1 MAGKKRLL
9 VVSQHYWPEN
19 FRITDICEGFAA
31 GGFEVDVLCGIPN
44 YPKGEWFEGYGPR
57 GPRREERAGV
67 QIFRA
72 REVRRRGNTA
82 LRIFLNY
89 VAFPLCALVN
99 LLTTP
104 SFWWWLFVATGIGYL
119 WLAVPHLFR
128 KGGNAGGKL
137 LMQVVCIALLQTAL
151 DAEIGWQGWSVTYA
165 LPATCCAGIVGVLV
179 IILCNRTNW
188 ARYVLYQAALAALG
202 FVPLALYAA
211 GAAGNFVMAL
221 VPACLAAVSL
231 LVMAV
236 FGDRSIKNEFKR
248 RLRF

>member
-1 MAGKKRLL
+1 MKHCKACG
-9 VVSQHYWPEN
+9 
-19 FRITDICEGFAA
+19 
-31 GGFEVDVLCGIPN
+31 VDVLSPGAQCPLCAAPLEGAGKSVRAA
-44 YPKGEWFEGYGPR
+44 YPPFVQ
-57 GPRREERAGV
+57 RRVPWRL
-67 QIFRA
+67 A
-72 REVRRRGNTA
+72 RRVLLFFSLLA
-82 LRIFLNY
+82 CM
-89 VAFPLCALVN
+89 VCALVN